1 MRIYFT
7 MTLLILLAAFGILA
21 LENRGDT
28 TVHYFGQSFMCPQAL
43 LIAVI
48 YLGGMVSG
56 WFVLGFVRHL
66 FQKST
71 SRHIPT

>member
-1 MRIYFT
+1 MRIFFT
-7 MTLLILLAAFGILA
+7 LILLILLAAVGILA

-28 TVHYFGQSFMCPQAL
+28 TIHYFGQSLVCSQAI
-43 LIAVI
+43 LIAAI

-56 WFVLGFVRHL
+56 WFMLGFVRHL

-71 SRHIPT
+71 SRHVPT